1 MAEFPAL
8 PIFTDAFIADTLHL
22 NAAQTGA
29 YFMLLMVA
37 WRTKEC
43 ALPDDDNRLA
53 AFARMEKRAWMVNRE
68 ILLGFFHKGEDGLW
82 RQKRLTD
89 ERKHA
94 EGRRNQA
101 IQAGTASALKRKE
114 RHSTDVPTEPQPKAN
129 NPYPHPQ
136 AESKKKEKNSI
147 KKENDLVV
155 PEDVAPQVFIDYI
168 KHRKA
173 KNAPLTQT
181 VIDRMREEAGKIGWT
196 LEQAMIEGCARG
208 WQGFKAQW
216 IINERNDGKGKTNDR
231 DKLKSDTERLL
242 ADIRAGRTD

>member
-53 AFARMEKRAWMVNRE
+53 AFARMDKRAWMVNRE
-68 ILLGFFHKGEDGLW
+68 IILGFFHMGDDGLW
-82 RQKRLTD
+82 RQKRLSD

-94 EGRRNQA
+94 EGKRNQA

-114 RHSTDVPTEPQPKAN
+114 RHSTDVATDGQRKPN
-129 NPYPHPQ
+129 HPYPHPQ
-136 AESKKKEKNSI
+136 PDSKKKEKI
-147 KKENDLVV
+147 DKKEKDLVV
-155 PEDVAPQVFIDYI
+155 PEDVSGQVFIDYI

-181 VIDRMREEAGKIGWT
+181 VIDNMRAEAKKLGWT
-196 LEQAMIEGCARG
+196 LEQAMIEGSSRG
-208 WQGFKAQW
+208 WQGFKADWVNKDAKKNTVLTQA
-216 IINERNDGKGKTNDR
+216 EDL
-231 DKLKSDTERLL
+231 LKN
-242 ADIRAGRTD
+242 GW